1 MIQGSSIALKTNS
14 ATKAWHRQ
22 KTIQLQKFS
31 NYSRIWILGHLSSAR
46 KVTSTPT
53 LRSLWVSMFKVSNF
67 KEEEPDCLSS
77 CQFSTTGLIHYRGLL
92 SDMASHG
99 VATSYVLEDSSQ
111 MLIGNSWNIWS
122 PVISLPSSPTV
133 LQRGWPCSSSK
144 NHTMSQELSTCYSL
158 CKACSS
164 L

>member
-1 MIQGSSIALKTNS
+1 MPQ
-14 ATKAWHRQ
+14 
-22 KTIQLQKFS
+22 
-31 NYSRIWILGHLSSAR
+31 
-46 KVTSTPT
+46 
-53 LRSLWVSMFKVSNF
+53 VSNF
-67 KEEEPDCLSS
+67 KKEEPNCPSS
-77 CQFSTTGLIHYRGLL
+77 SHFSTTGLIHYHSLQ

-144 NHTMSQELSTCYSL
+144 KHTMPQELSTWYSF
-158 CKACSS
+158 CKARSS
-164 L
+164 FKKPHESLFLISFKCLVKCYQRSLLREGYLKL